1 MDEEKE
7 FDEIDALQFIRSN
20 VDEQVSK
27 KYDDDDLLIVLD
39 IMFEFDEK
47 CGDSDIDNY
56 DEQVIKYVIA
66 QLHKDPENRVE
77 DADVPQIVT
86 AELDYEDSL
95 AM

>member
-20 VDEQVSK
+20 VDKQVSD
-27 KYDDDDLLIVLD
+27 KYDDDVLIVMD

-56 DEQVIKYVIA
+56 DEEVIKYVIT

-77 DADVPQIVT
+77 DDDVPQIVT

-95 AM
+95 AI

>member
-1 MDEEKE
+1 MKQLVKQAG
-7 FDEIDALQFIRSN
+7 FLFPSVMLAILFF
-20 VDEQVSK
+20 
-27 KYDDDDLLIVLD
+27 VLAFAGAVYAQQ
-39 IMFEFDEK
+39 M
-47 CGDSDIDNY
+47 S